1 MSLTELL
8 LFAGSS
14 LKDFNW
20 KYRETVEKR
29 RKEKIKEINSEV
41 DLDGRSVGRGNSAAG
56 LLDREAGEW
65 TNNGGKE
72 VQRPKT
78 KQSMWGP
85 LRTET
90 SCASLPQN

>member
-1 MSLTELL
+1 MSLSELL

-29 RKEKIKEINSEV
+29 RKENIKEINSEV

-56 LLDREAGEW
+56 LLGRQGGEW

-72 VQRPKT
+72 GNALVSTYESSNK
-78 KQSMWGP
+78 
-85 LRTET
+85 
-90 SCASLPQN
+90 CANFVKG

>member
-29 RKEKIKEINSEV
+29 RKENIKEINSEV

-56 LLDREAGEW
+56 LLGREDESGPIMAE
-65 TNNGGKE
+65 KRCS
-72 VQRPKT
+72 VPRP
-78 KQSMWGP
+78 SNLCGDP
-85 LRTET
+85 
-90 SCASLPQN
+90 

>member
-29 RKEKIKEINSEV
+29 RKEDIKEINSEV
-41 DLDGRSVGRGNSAAG
+41 DLDGRSVGRGNSVAG
-56 LLDREAGEW
+56 LLGREDESGPIMAE
-65 TNNGGKE
+65 KRHS
-72 VQRPKT
+72 VPRP
-78 KQSMWGP
+78 SNLCGDP
-85 LRTET
+85 
-90 SCASLPQN
+90 

>member
-41 DLDGRSVGRGNSAAG
+41 DLDGRSVGRGNSAAR
-56 LLDREAGEW
+56 LLRSGPIMAE
-65 TNNGGKE
+65 KRCS
-72 VQRPKT
+72 VPRP
-78 KQSMWGP
+78 S
-85 LRTET
+85 
-90 SCASLPQN
+90 N

>member
-41 DLDGRSVGRGNSAAG
+41 NLDGRSVGRGNSAAG
-56 LLDREAGEW
+56 LLGREGRGW

-78 KQSMWGP
+78 KQLMWGP
-85 LRTET
+85 LRTDT
-90 SCASLPQN
+90 LCASLPQN